1 VKVAPGVSP
10 SSVWAASHSASLALA
25 GRGGEDLTPFAAELF
40 SFMNPGFTGMMPPAL
55 IVAGDDDQSMLS
67 VRGPDW
73 WTDAYHLSPASKSLL
88 TLFGAQHSLGG
99 ITGYSVT
106 ETTDESPER
115 VALLQ
120 RLTVAWMRSA
130 LHAEDPSWTQARTAL
145 EHSPQPL
152 GQIESK

>member
-1 VKVAPGVSP
+1 
-10 SSVWAASHSASLALA
+10 
-25 GRGGEDLTPFAAELF
+25 
-40 SFMNPGFTGMMPPAL
+40 
-55 IVAGDDDQSMLS
+55 MLS

-73 WTDAYHLSPASKSLL
+73 WTDAYHLSPPSKSLL

-130 LHAEDPSWTQARTAL
+130 LHAEDPRWTQARAAL
-145 EHSPQPL
+145 EHSAQPL
-152 GQIESK
+152 GQIESR